1 MKKFLILMLALTM
14 GVGAASAQA
23 AKASKGVQPKKTEV
37 VKFVTDID
45 CEGCAKKVLDVIPF
59 KKGVKDVVV
68 DVPTKAITVTYDPRK
83 TNEQTLVEALGK
95 IDVHV
100 QKDCNGAE
108 CKTECKGGECKG
120 HDHDHGHNHD
130 HKGHSHAGH
139 KH

>member
-1 MKKFLILMLALTM
+1 MKKLLILMLALTM

-100 QKDCNGAE
+100 QKGCNGAE

-120 HDHDHGHNHD
+120 HDHDHNHD

>member
-1 MKKFLILMLALTM
+1 MKKLLILMLALTM
-14 GVGAASAQA
+14 GVGAVLAQD
-23 AKASKGVQPKKTEV
+23 AKATKKAQPKKSEV

-83 TNEQTLVEALGK
+83 TNEQTLVEALNK

-100 QKDCNGAE
+100 QKGCNGAE
-108 CKTECKGGECKG
+108 CKTECKGGECG
-120 HDHDHGHNHD
+120 DHNHNHGHD

>member
-1 MKKFLILMLALTM
+1 MLALTM

-100 QKDCNGAE
+100 QKGCNGAE

-120 HDHDHGHNHD
+120 HDHDHNHD

>member
-1 MKKFLILMLALTM
+1 MKKLLIIMLSLTL
-14 GVGAASAQA
+14 GVGAVSVQE
-23 AKASKGVQPKKTEV
+23 AKASQKAQPKKTEV

-45 CEGCAKKVLDVIPF
+45 CEGCAKKVYDVSPF

-83 TNEQTLVEALGK
+83 TNEQTLVEALNK

-100 QKDCNGAE
+100 QKGCNGAE
-108 CKTECKGGECKG
+108 CKTSECKGGECSG
-120 HDHDHGHNHD
+120 HD

>member
-1 MKKFLILMLALTM
+1 MKKLLILMLALTM
-14 GVGAASAQA
+14 GVGAVLAQD
-23 AKASKGVQPKKTEV
+23 AKATKKAQPKKSEV

-83 TNEQTLVEALGK
+83 TNEQTLVEALNK

-100 QKDCNGAE
+100 QKGCNG
-108 CKTECKGGECKG
+108 
-120 HDHDHGHNHD
+120 
-130 HKGHSHAGH
+130 
-139 KH
+139 